1 MRAFG
6 TKEYGNADGFRIICN
21 SCGREARIIPTH
33 HYKELGKLEKMT
45 LEYRCICGNK
55 YGVTIHD

>member
-6 TKEYGNADGFRIICN
+6 TNEYGDRDGFKIICN
-21 SCGREARIIPTH
+21 RCGREARIIPIH

-55 YGVTIHD
+55 YRATIHD